1 MWKIQLAADLE
12 DAMAGSNG
20 GFELFDSELT
30 HSPRYNIAPT
40 QPVLAVTNDE
50 GGQPAYLRWGLIPS
64 WAKSASVGNRL
75 INARAETVAERPS
88 FRTAL
93 SSRRCLVIADGF
105 YEWQTGR
112 KCQKAHAGCDEVGRT
127 SSPLP
132 VCGTRGG
139 ILRGDIV
146 RSCTIITTEP
156 NELLRPIHNRMPVIL
171 PKELESFWLDDEV
184 QDPLALGDI
193 LSPYPAEAMDAYEV
207 SSLFN
212 RPSNEGL
219 EVTIPIGQE
228 SPSSGT
234 HQSPVGDVPAWGDE
248 TIP

>member
-1 MWKIQLAADLE
+1 MCGRYSLAADLE
-12 DAMAGSNG
+12 DIQRR
-20 GFELFDSELT
+20 FELFDSELT
-30 HSPRYNIAPT
+30 YSPRYNIAPT

-105 YEWQTGR
+105 YEWQRVGNAR
-112 KCQKAHAGCDEVGRT
+112 RPMRVAMKSGEVFAFAGLWDSWRD
-127 SSPLP
+127 P
-132 VCGTRGG
+132 
-139 ILRGDIV
+139 RGDIV

-171 PKELESFWLDDEV
+171 PKELESLWLDDEV
-184 QDPLALGDI
+184 QDPFALADI
-193 LSPYPAEAMDAYEV
+193 LSPYPAQAMQAYEV
-207 SSLFN
+207 SSLVN
-212 RPSNEGL
+212 RPSNEGP
-219 EVTIPIGQE
+219 EVAIPGEQE

-234 HQSPVGDVPAWGDE
+234 HQAQLAMFQHGDDE
-248 TIP
+248 TLA